1 MSYLRVWCRMS
12 IPMINL
18 LLFACVL
25 TVKSQSSIS
34 GGVFV
39 LGGIHQSHEKAKI
52 YTYERMGEIYKE
64 LNPDILLVETL
75 PKYATDK
82 SFKGTPYDFAKF
94 MVPLALKDSTP
105 IYGID
110 WWDKEKGE
118 KWRIL
123 QKELFRDSSFLAE
136 INLFGSM
143 FTILNGY
150 FIEKN
155 FVEINSE
162 FITNIWKAKSEFK
175 YSVMRQ
181 SLKYSFIADYE
192 EERNDS
198 IVANVLHIVKN
209 NPNKKILVAIG
220 IDHKYYIEDKLRN
233 FNIKVFRTDE
243 IEDFKTR

>member
-1 MSYLRVWCRMS
+1 MNYLRVWCRML
-12 IPMINL
+12 IPMVSL
-18 LLFACVL
+18 LLFTSAL
-25 TVKSQSSIS
+25 TVKSQTSLT

-64 LNPDILLVETL
+64 LKPDILLVETL

-82 SFKGTPYDFAKF
+82 SFKGTPYDFSKF

-150 FIEKN
+150 FVEKN
-155 FVEINSE
+155 FAEINSE

-181 SLKYSFIADYE
+181 NLKYSFIADYE
-192 EERNDS
+192 KERNDS

-220 IDHKYYIEDKLRN
+220 IDHKYYIEDKLREL
-233 FNIKVFRTDE
+233 NIKVYRTDE